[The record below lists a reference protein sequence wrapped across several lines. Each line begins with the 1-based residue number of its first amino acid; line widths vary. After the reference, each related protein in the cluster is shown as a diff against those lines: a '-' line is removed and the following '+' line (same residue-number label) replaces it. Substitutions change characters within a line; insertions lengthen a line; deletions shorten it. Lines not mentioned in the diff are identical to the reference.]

1 MSLAAIALYYVLK
14 GGYEWMYCSSSN
26 KTEWFVRG
34 VFGIAR
40 QWSVCRERK
49 REIME

>member
-1 MSLAAIALYYVLK
+1 
-14 GGYEWMYCSSSN
+14 MYCSSSN

-40 QWSVCRERK
+40 QWSACRE